1 MGHIE
6 FIKSII
12 AEINSVTVIGKEN
25 AIHVLSAIKMLE
37 VLIQGITD
45 EEKSREEAE
54 QIRLDEMQRKRKD
67 DFKKAFEK
75 GETILGGE
83 TIQLDVDGNKK
94 VIIQ

>member
-1 MGHIE
+1 MGHVE

-12 AEINSVTVIGKEN
+12 AEINSVYVIGKEN
-25 AIHVLSAIKMLE
+25 SMHVLSAIRMLE
-37 VLIQGITD
+37 VLSKGITN

-54 QIRLDEMQRKRKD
+54 RFKLDEMRRKREND
-67 DFKKAFEK
+67 LKKAIEK

-83 TIQLDVDGNKK
+83 TIQLDVNGNQK